1 MIKTFSS
8 KGAAAL
14 KLCRSVAFRLAT
26 ITLLITLLLMACSP
40 SPNFSPKTT
49 LTVFAAASLTDAFGE
64 IGTAFEQSNP
74 NVTLRFNFAGSQQLA
89 QQITQGAPADV
100 FASANTAQMEIGIR
114 SGRIS
119 PATSHIF
126 AKNRLIVITPRD
138 NKTNITALDGLA
150 KPSLKIV
157 LADKAVPVGQ
167 YSLDFLQKASA
178 QAKFGANYGP
188 NVLKNVVS
196 YEQDVKA
203 VLNKVALGEADAGIV
218 YTTDAIGPNAAKIQR
233 IEIADDLN
241 TLANYPIAILND
253 SKAPATAQQFVDFVS
268 SARAQSILRQYGF
281 LP

>member
-8 KGAAAL
+8 KGTAAL
-14 KLCRSVAFRLAT
+14 KLCRSVVFRLAT
-26 ITLLITLLLMACSP
+26 ITLLLTACSP
-40 SPNFSPKTT
+40 GSNFSPKTT
-49 LTVFAAASLTDAFGE
+49 LTVFAASSLTDAFGE

-138 NKTNITALDGLA
+138 NKANITALDGLA

-167 YSLDFLQKASA
+167 YSLDFLQKAST
-178 QAKFGANYGP
+178 QAKFGTNYGP

-218 YTTDAIGPNAAKIQR
+218 YTTDAVGPNAAKIQR